1 MLIICV
7 MICNSGKLGG
17 AGQLGLAA
25 LLELIARSIS
35 EIVCFGLL
43 KAWDRSDTYFG

>member
-7 MICNSGKLGG
+7 VICNSGKLGG

-25 LLELIARSIS
+25 LLELIARSMS
-35 EIVCFGLL
+35 
-43 KAWDRSDTYFG
+43 WDCVLRAFKGVGPF